1 MAPPLPLTST
11 PCRSFDDKVK
21 ADLDSLQDALST
33 APLVLTVLQ
42 SYQHNTEIL
51 AKAMGV
57 LHTWT
62 QGGPPSLSVLNFHD
76 VASPLLHT
84 LRTHKTHGPLVLRT
98 LRLLKTLAA
107 DEACALSMAHAGAL
121 PLLLSLHP
129 SPSASSTAGEW
140 AEEAKAE
147 ASALIVHLLTRL
159 LLLLSPDTL
168 SSLLGLAALEGH
180 GGLQDKLLSLLE
192 QTLLHFHDNNT
203 SSSPEETHPEEGH
216 VDMLQLL
223 QCAAKLAPPSWYSE
237 VLYEALSPSLRRL
250 LADRDTP
257 EAAPQAP
264 ALWAVV
270 IKFLERVRTLWPHFL
285 IFFPFVFPD
294 GALGLASREGC
305 PD

>member
-1 MAPPLPLTST
+1 M
-11 PCRSFDDKVK
+11 
-21 ADLDSLQDALST
+21 
-33 APLVLTVLQ
+33 LTVLQ

-76 VASPLLHT
+76 VATPLLHT
-84 LRTHKTHGPLVLRT
+84 LRNHKAHGPLVLRT
-98 LRLLKTLAA
+98 LRLLKTLAG

-129 SPSASSTAGEW
+129 SPSTTTSTAGEW

-180 GGLQDKLLSLLE
+180 GGLQDKLLTLLE

-203 SSSPEETHPEEGH
+203 ASNPEETEGAEGH

-270 IKFLERVRTLWPHFL
+270 IKFLERVRVLWPR
-285 IFFPFVFPD
+285 PSNTSRFVCF
-294 GALGLASREGC
+294 RRRHIH
-305 PD
+305 